1 MSYMFNSCRHLKRL
15 ILDNFSTD
23 NVQNMN
29 HMFTACYILED
40 LDLSMFKTSNVTNF
54 NCMFQGCRALTSM
67 DLSSFDTSNG
77 KEFYSMFEDCTG
89 VSELDVSNFRFT
101 SATDMSNLFAK
112 NYNLRSIRMDMRD
125 IPANCTLSKVVYGVM
140 TVGTMFCKDNVQDS
154 RITESLPK
162 DWTISSF

>member
-1 MSYMFNSCRHLKRL
+1 
-15 ILDNFSTD
+15 
-23 NVQNMN
+23 MN
-29 HMFTACYILED
+29 
-40 LDLSMFKTSNVTNF
+40 
-54 NCMFQGCRALTSM
+54 
-67 DLSSFDTSNG
+67 LSSFDTSNG

-89 VSELDVSNFRFT
+89 ISELDVSNFRFS
-101 SATDMSNLFAK
+101 SATSMNNLFAK